1 MTELDNNLPG
11 SGEGTS
17 LKHFIYLD
25 RSRINSYSSQLLDGI
40 VQLRRLT
47 ENEGNSS
54 AQSSDEEY
62 TEEVQEDGKEGE
74 VSIGPKNYAGGMS
87 GKSVNKLTTRKGFRK
102 GANTLNNDFSQSLL
116 EEKIDYDNGYLNIEK
131 QLIIRKFLTEIRD
144 ESELKQ
150 YSSLIKITATSRF
163 FDWDSI
169 LQVMTQE
176 QVTLAYLEQNVNQN
190 AGKGFNEKKKHTKNQ
205 GIAQVKAGI
214 ATLKALSLG
223 SITVHT
229 KIGNSNLVGSLNPV
243 HLCMTREQLRSAYVM
258 PGDVEITVVGFV
270 PRRKVE
276 QIEFPGVTGS
286 INMIDF
292 LSNLLGKVDIMIDPI
307 AIYTEVQKS

>member
-1 MTELDNNLPG
+1 MTELENNLAE

-25 RSRINSYSSQLLDGI
+25 RSRITSYSSQLLDGI

-47 ENEGNSS
+47 ESEGNRS

-62 TEEVQEDGKEGE
+62 TEEVEEDGKEGE

-87 GKSVNKLTTRKGFRK
+87 GKSVNKLTKRKGFKK
-102 GANTLNNDFSQSLL
+102 GANTVNNDFSQSLS
-116 EEKIDYDNGYLNIEK
+116 EEKTDYDNGYLVLEK
-131 QLIIRKFLTEIRD
+131 ELIVRKFLAEIRD

-169 LQVMTQE
+169 LQLMTQE
-176 QVTLAYLEQNVNQN
+176 NVISTLMEQNGEQN
-190 AGKGFNEKKKHTKNQ
+190 AGKGFNEKKKNIKNQ
-205 GIAQVKAGI
+205 GIAQMKVAM
-214 ATLKALSLG
+214 AMLKEFSLG

-229 KIGNSNLVGSLNPV
+229 KIGNSNLVGSLNPA
-243 HLCMTREQLRSAYVM
+243 HLCMTRDQLRSAYVM

-276 QIEFPGVTGS
+276 QIEFPGIAGS
-286 INMIDF
+286 INMIE
-292 LSNLLGKVDIMIDPI
+292 LLNNLLGRVDIVIDPI
-307 AIYTEVQKS
+307 AIYTEVHL